1 VIETPWVVGTRPA
14 RPLAEGLGVE
24 LHELP
29 PVVLDPEWSGAHRI
43 EEWQEGERTAP
54 AVERAV
60 VAVWPEVR
68 EPCSV
73 VDLDLVAWTARMETV
88 FALWFAALAATGA
101 RCAPGGRVVAVVDR
115 PGAKDSAGWAL
126 ESATA
131 DAVEVMV
138 RSLAQVHQDRGIR
151 LHLVT
156 TSARLSGAPPAAL
169 AEVVGAVGML
179 LSAGSTGVAT
189 AVIRA
194 GSGW

>member
-1 VIETPWVVGTRPA
+1 MIETPWVVGTRPA
-14 RPLAEGLGVE
+14 RPLAEGLGAG

-29 PVVLDPEWSGAHRI
+29 RVVLDPEWSGAQEI
-43 EEWQEGERTAP
+43 EEWQEGERAAP
-54 AVERAV
+54 TVDRAV

-73 VDLDLVAWTARMETV
+73 VDLDLAGWTVRLETA

-115 PGAKDSAGWAL
+115 PEAKDSAGWAL

-138 RSLAQVHQDRGIR
+138 RSLAQVHQDRGVG
-151 LHLVT
+151 LHVVT
-156 TSARLSGAPPAAL
+156 TSARLSAGPPAAL
-169 AEVVGAVGML
+169 AEVVGAVGLL
-179 LSAGSTGVAT
+179 LSADAGVAT
-189 AVIRA
+189 VVIRA